1 MPEHAPKNLTKD
13 MVQVI
18 DMIKKISLRKRIV
31 EPGGKLECFMVL
43 TKVGKV
49 CPEPDNRNVVVI
61 AWKAVQPV
69 MIHLPIL
76 ITAKIFNILF
86 TNMTVTTYIF
96 MLLQY

>member
-1 MPEHAPKNLTKD
+1 

-31 EPGGKLECFMVL
+31 EPGGMLECFMVL
-43 TKVGKV
+43 TRVGKV